1 MRVLILPYLM
11 LSLTA
16 CGGTK
21 VVREPEVITQ
31 TVREYI
37 NVPVHLTRQ
46 IDVQNIPD
54 GMTYGEAIA
63 ILSKERETVDK
74 LNGQLAGI
82 ESLEGT
88 EE

>member
-1 MRVLILPYLM
+1 MRVLTLLCL
-11 LSLTA
+11 LSLLTA

-21 VVREPEVITQ
+21 VVRDPEVITQ

-37 NVPVHLTRQ
+37 NVPDHLTNQ
-46 IDVQNIPD
+46 IDVQNIPV

-74 LNGQLAGI
+74 LNGQLSGI
-82 ESLEGT
+82 KALEG
-88 EE
+88 EPL